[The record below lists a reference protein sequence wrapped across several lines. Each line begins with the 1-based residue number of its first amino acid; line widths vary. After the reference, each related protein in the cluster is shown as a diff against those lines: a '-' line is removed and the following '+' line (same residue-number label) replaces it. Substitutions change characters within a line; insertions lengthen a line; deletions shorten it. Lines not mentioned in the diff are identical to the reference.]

1 MNLVAVV
8 SVRIVKLEKIISITC
23 LIIFILLGTVYKAKW
38 LSKNRLIACKVIN
51 ARPEHIHHE
60 KSFRKELAAYAELSG
75 PYILKTYG
83 YNIEQLDDDTR
94 KCTLVMEYMPR
105 GSLTNVLR
113 QKEKLP
119 LRRKLEMACQI
130 ASGMRKLHA
139 HRMIHRDIRPD
150 NILVTEDYT
159 AKIGDMGLARVWLPD
174 VKLTTIG
181 CLPYMPLD
189 FYTGKYDQ
197 SLDVYTFGLTINQ
210 LFTEKQHQFDLLT
223 RRIELTKPSSVF
235 ADLITRCIHKDP
247 SQRPTAIEIE
257 TTLRMYKQAIEK
269 YILEKNIKY
278 ARMSTE
284 EKNSTFITVYEGLQ
298 PELDKLLKNQF
309 PPPCPAGQLADGM
322 NGGESEFF
330 QLLKILELLGV
341 R

>member
-1 MNLVAVV
+1 M
-8 SVRIVKLEKIISITC
+8 
-23 LIIFILLGTVYKAKW
+23 
-38 LSKNRLIACKVIN
+38 IN
-51 ARPEHIHHE
+51 ARPEHVHHE
-60 KSFRKELAAYAELSG
+60 KSFQKELAAYAELSG

-83 YNIEQLDDDTR
+83 YNILQLVDDTR
-94 KCTLVMEYMPR
+94 RCTLVMEYMPR
-105 GSLTNVLR
+105 GSLKNVLR
-113 QKEKLP
+113 QKEKIP

-139 HRMIHRDIRPD
+139 HRMIHRDIRPE
-150 NILVTEDYT
+150 NILVAQDYT

-197 SLDVYTFGLTINQ
+197 SLDVYTFGLTINE
-210 LFTEKQHQFDLLT
+210 LFVEKQHQFDVLT
-223 RRIELTKPSSVF
+223 RRINLTDPSPVF
-235 ADLITRCIHKDP
+235 TDLITRCIHNEP

-278 ARMSTE
+278 ASMSIE
-284 EKNSTFITVYEGLQ
+284 DKNSTFINVYNTLR
-298 PELDKLLKNQF
+298 PELDELLKNQF
-309 PPPCPAGQLADGM
+309 PPPRPAGELVHGM
-322 NGGESEFF
+322 NDGEPEFQ
-330 QLLKILELLGV
+330 QLLKLLELLGI